1 MRLTIRGRLT
11 LWYTSSFFL
20 ALIAVLAALAW
31 ELQRQLGNETHKAL
45 QIEENWLTTLIQ
57 SEFLPLRT
65 LSGERCREL
74 ATELNEELDERYGM
88 KRQFAV
94 LALAGNT
101 GEKIFCGGLKEADK
115 LLPVAFLERQ
125 TGTYN
130 IVIAE
135 HRYRVR
141 LFRREWGMTAV
152 GVENETP
159 WKVAKEAGEV
169 LIWLVPLAALLT
181 VAGGWLMARLALRPV
196 ASAAQAAEAISVEN
210 LKQRLP
216 AYTGKD
222 EFGALVTT
230 LNRMIAHLE
239 QGVTRLQ
246 QFTQDAAHELRTPLT
261 ILRGDLELAYQD
273 EKAPE
278 ETRVWLQK
286 VLDRVIALGQIVDNL
301 MLLARSDSGGY
312 PLNKTPFRLDI
323 VVQEIFEDVKIL
335 AEARG
340 LTALLHDG
348 DGIEFFGDELL
359 MRRLLMNLCDNA
371 LKYTPGGKL
380 ELHLRRSERAVEL
393 IIADTGIGIP
403 AEDLPHIFDRFY
415 RVDKSHTTATGGS
428 GLGLA
433 ICKWIVEAH
442 NGELMIDST
451 VGVGTTVR
459 VLLPYHK

>member
-11 LWYTSSFFL
+11 LWYVSAFFL
-20 ALIAVLAALAW
+20 ALVAVLGVLAL
-31 ELQRQLGNETHKAL
+31 ELQRQLGNEARKAL

-65 LSGERCREL
+65 LTGESYQQL
-74 ATELNEELDERYGM
+74 AAQLTEELDERYGL

-94 LALAGNT
+94 LILTGNAGT
-101 GEKIFCGGLKEADK
+101 KSFSGGLKDADK
-115 LLPVAFLERQ
+115 CLPGAFLERHA
-125 TGTYN
+125 GNYN
-130 IVIAE
+130 LMLAE

-141 LFRREWGMTAV
+141 LFRREWGVAAV
-152 GVENETP
+152 GVENETL
-159 WKVAKEAGEV
+159 WKVAKASGEV
-169 LIWLVPLAALLT
+169 LIWLVPFAALL
-181 VAGGWLMARLALRPV
+181 AILGGWLMAKLALRPV
-196 ASAAQAAEAISVEN
+196 ALAAHSAEAISVEN

-216 AYTGKD
+216 AYAGKD
-222 EFGALVTT
+222 EFGALVAT
-230 LNRMIAHLE
+230 LNRMIARLE

-273 EKAPE
+273 EKTPE

-286 VLDRVIALGQIVDNL
+286 NLDRVIDLGQIVDNL
-301 MLLARSDSGGY
+301 MLLERSDAGDY
-312 PLNKTPFRLDI
+312 PIYKTRFRLDA

-340 LTALLHDG
+340 LAAFLPECSAA
-348 DGIEFFGDELL
+348 EFIGDELL

-371 LKYTPGGKL
+371 LKYTPRGKL
-380 ELHLRRSERAVEL
+380 ELRLRRSEHALEL
-393 IIADTGIGIP
+393 IVADTGVSIP

-442 NGELMIDST
+442 NGELVIDSS
-451 VGVGTTVR
+451 VGIGTTVR
-459 VLLPYHK
+459 VILPYHK